1 MKLLGYTIL
10 LILFASASA
19 DAQEPCKINNK
30 AIEKDLLLNP
40 EYISLVMM
48 HARSYYCKRENIDKW
63 KLKIAAIEREWINKH
78 FDEQKCSPNVEDAID
93 FQNFL
98 ASYKLGVGLGQQ
110 SSLSILDD
118 SAIKSFCK

>member
-40 EYISLVMM
+40 E
-48 HARSYYCKRENIDKW
+48 CKRENIDKW